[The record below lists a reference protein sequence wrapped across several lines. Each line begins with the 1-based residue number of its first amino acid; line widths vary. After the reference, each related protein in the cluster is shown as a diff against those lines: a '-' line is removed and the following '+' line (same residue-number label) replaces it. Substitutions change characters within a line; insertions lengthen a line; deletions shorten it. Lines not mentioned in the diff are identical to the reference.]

1 MITVEF
7 EDASGMVGHF
17 QVSRIISLNG
27 KPFVDDATVHD
38 QSERLSAIELKHEEL
53 TRFVLSMFQVASD
66 ATAAEDDEDTEA
78 KE

>member
-1 MITVEF
+1 MISVEF

-38 QSERLSAIELKHEEL
+38 QGERLTAIEVKHEEM

-66 ATAAEDDEDTEA
+66 AAPEEA
-78 KE
+78 KTDMEEKD

>member
-7 EDASGMVGHF
+7 EDAAGMVGHF

-66 ATAAEDDEDTEA
+66 ATPEEA
-78 KE
+78 TTDMEERE

>member
-1 MITVEF
+1 MISVEF
-7 EDASGMVGHF
+7 EDAAGMVGHF
-17 QVSRIISLNG
+17 QVNRIISLNG

-38 QSERLSAIELKHEEL
+38 QSERLAAIELKHEEL

-66 ATAAEDDEDTEA
+66 ATPVAAETSTEN